1 MENIS
6 AAKNRFSRARET
18 AARVAMLIVLVVMI
32 GLLAST
38 YIGHAKGPYGV
49 CYGESG
55 RSIPCALVAKGSG
68 R

>member
-1 MENIS
+1 
-6 AAKNRFSRARET
+6 
-18 AARVAMLIVLVVMI
+18 MLIVLVVMI

-38 YIGHAKGPYGV
+38 YIGHAKSPYGV